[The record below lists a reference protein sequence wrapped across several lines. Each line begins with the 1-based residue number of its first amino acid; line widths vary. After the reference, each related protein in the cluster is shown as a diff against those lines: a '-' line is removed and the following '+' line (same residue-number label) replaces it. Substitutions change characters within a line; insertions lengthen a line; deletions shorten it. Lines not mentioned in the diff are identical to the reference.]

1 MENAILVGTHVLDE
15 LRELAASAGARIIDE
30 VIQRRDRPDP
40 ATYIGKGKVEE
51 LREEVLVEGVDVVIF
66 DDELSPSQAK
76 NLEEALDIKVVDRT
90 GLILDIFG
98 RRARTKE
105 GKLQVELAQLEYR
118 LSRLAGYREYLSRLG
133 GGIGTRGPGETKLE
147 MDRRQIRHRIG
158 TLKRDIEQI
167 RKHRQLH
174 RERRRREQLPLV
186 SLVGYTNAGKST
198 LFRALSKENTLVSS
212 RLFSTLDTLIRRIQL
227 RQNLPI
233 LVSDT
238 VGFIR
243 KLPHQLVSA
252 FKATLEEVVEADLIL
267 HVIDASDPDRE
278 EKREVVLKVLE
289 EIGAENH
296 RMLTV
301 FNKIDLIS
309 ELRPSPVFEASPC
322 RARASHPLPLGE
334 GGRAEGEAAE
344 GLNDDVICVSAV
356 TGEGLDHLVDEIV
369 HEVSPVRV

>member
-1 MENAILVGTHVLDE
+1 MENAILVGTHALDE
-15 LRELAASAGARIIDE
+15 LRELAASAGARIIAE

-40 ATYIGKGKVEE
+40 TTFIGKGKVDE
-51 LREEVLVEGVDVVIF
+51 LREEALVEGVDVVIF
-66 DDELSPSQAK
+66 DDELSPSQMK
-76 NLEEALDIKVVDRT
+76 NLEEALDTKVVDRT
-90 GLILDIFG
+90 GLILDIFA

-118 LSRLAGYREYLSRLG
+118 LTRLAGYRDYLSRLG

-147 MDRRQIRHRIG
+147 MDRRQIRHRIS
-158 TLKRDIEQI
+158 TLKQDIEQI

-174 RERRRREQLPLV
+174 RQRRRRDHLPLV

-198 LFRALSKENTLVSS
+198 LFRALSKEDTLVSN
-212 RLFSTLDTLIRRIQL
+212 RLFSTLDTLIRRIQV

-252 FKATLEEVVEADLIL
+252 FRATLEEVVEADLIL

-296 RMLTV
+296 PMLTV
-301 FNKIDLIS
+301 FNKMDLVPGNS
-309 ELRPSPVFEASPC
+309 GWGNSGSDPKFPAN
-322 RARASHPLPLGE
+322 A
-334 GGRAEGEAAE
+334 
-344 GLNDDVICVSAV
+344 ICVSAV
-356 TGEGLDHLVDEIV
+356 SGAGLDHLVDEIV